1 MNRLFNTYDEFYLD
15 LETARSKLIRASESI
30 SSNDMVIGSTL
41 PSFRN
46 HLKDTYSRIDNGFSS
61 VSSLIIKY
69 LAHSLIGSSVDRA
82 VEKLS
87 FIDLSTVLIQVP
99 TGFNGNL
106 YSYTAIISKIYPNVV
121 SKAIELS
128 NNLIMELGKII
139 NIKSEK
145 LSSRDLTSAYEPYE
159 VLREDAAKVLNEY
172 YENGRTQTR
181 VALGNVFQSK
191 NEISMCFQTVS
202 DLEKSIKATN
212 VHILLDQI
220 NHLSD
225 LLKTIEDQIKIDTGS
240 KFSPQVIRLLADGTH
255 ECARYYEFVSTL
267 FYDCDVL
274 IECIQQLSKKIKNL

>member
-1 MNRLFNTYDEFYLD
+1 MNKLFNANDEFFLD
-15 LETARSKLIRASESI
+15 LETARSKLVRASESI

-46 HLKDTYSRIDNGFSS
+46 HLKDTYSRIDNGFNS

-69 LAHSLIGSSVDRA
+69 LAHSLIGGSVDRA

-99 TGFNGNL
+99 SGFSGNL
-106 YSYTAIISKIYPNVV
+106 YNYTAVLSKVYPNIMT
-121 SKAIELS
+121 KAIELS
-128 NNLIMELGKII
+128 NNLIIELGKII

-145 LSSRDLTSAYEPYE
+145 LSSRDLTSAYDPYK

-172 YENGRTQTR
+172 YADGSTQAK
-181 VALGNVFQSK
+181 VSLGTVFQSK

-220 NHLSD
+220 NHISD
-225 LLKTIEDQIKIDTGS
+225 LLKTIEDQIKIDAGL

-274 IECIQQLSKKIKNL
+274 IECIQQLNKKIKNL